1 MENIDDEEIEHL
13 YQVVTHE
20 EGIVERALDLIEH
33 RRLDPDALD
42 GARGYEMAGS
52 TASSAIAV
60 SPPDEYYKEL
70 TLTVTGYGFTGRRPT
85 FSVTSGRVSLM
96 LSVEEAADLAAK
108 LEETLKAVKEKA
120 S

>member
-1 MENIDDEEIEHL
+1 MEFPDDDEIDSL
-13 YQVVTHE
+13 YEVVTHE
-20 EGIVERALDLIEH
+20 EGVIERALDLIEH

-42 GARGYEMAGS
+42 GARGYEMQS

-60 SPPDEYYKEL
+60 SPPDDYYEEL
-70 TLTVTGYGFTGRRPT
+70 TLTITGYGFTGRRPT

-96 LSVEEAADLAAK
+96 LNVEEARDLAAK

>member
-1 MENIDDEEIEHL
+1 MISDDEIDHL
-13 YQVVTHE
+13 YETVTHE
-20 EGIVERALDLIEH
+20 EGIVERALDLLEH
-33 RRLDPDALD
+33 RRLNPDALD
-42 GARGYEMAGS
+42 GARGYKMES
-52 TASSAIAV
+52 TASSSIAV
-60 SPPDEYYKEL
+60 TPPDDYYEEL

-108 LEETLKAVKEKA
+108 LVETLKGVKEKA